1 MTLYILP
8 IEPMD
13 MRFSIQWEE
22 WFKTV
27 FRGDEIDYQWITPD
41 DWRDRRVEP
50 TPGGFFNP
58 SASMQFKA
66 ACIAKL
72 LTYNLK
78 HWDAVL
84 ALDGEYPGLE
94 ALEYVRMMAGVN
106 FKIFS
111 IWHAGTYD
119 RHDQTTKR
127 GLTRIGAR
135 LEEVLFDICDSVFV
149 ATDFHKRLICTNR
162 MVDAE
167 RIHVTGLPIDA
178 VRLQRFSAGIDTARQ
193 GIVFAGRLTEEK
205 GYDIVK
211 RMIKSTKGNWVITHE
226 KNMPKDDYYKLL
238 GESRIIVVPSRQET
252 FGYAAIEAISAGCM
266 PVILAGTCCREYVPP
281 PFICENEEA
290 MAELIKVLQSDHG
303 YEMHKDALRWCQEKI
318 AAEYDYFNVIRRML
332 AIIKNSGGNIK

>member
-27 FRGDEIDYQWITPD
+27 FRCDEIDYRWITPD
-41 DWRDRRVEP
+41 DWRDRTVEP

-72 LTYNLK
+72 LTYNIK

-94 ALEYVRMMAGVN
+94 ALEYVRKMSGVN

-119 RHDQTTKR
+119 QHDQTAKR
-127 GLTRIGAR
+127 GLTRVGAR
-135 LEEVLFDICDSVFV
+135 LEEVLFDICDGVFV

-162 MVDAE
+162 MVEAE
-167 RIHVTGLPIDA
+167 RIHVTGLPVDA
-178 VRLQRFSAGIDTARQ
+178 LRLQRFSTGIDTARQ

-211 RMIKSTKGNWVITHE
+211 RLIQTVNGEWLITHE
-226 KNMPKDDYYKLL
+226 TDLQKDDYYKLL

-303 YEMHKDALRWCQEKI
+303 YEMYEEVLRWSQEKI
-318 AAEYDYFNVIRRML
+318 AAEYGFYTVIRKML
-332 AIIKNSGGNIK
+332 NIIKNLGGKIK

>member
-50 TPGGFFNP
+50 TPGGFFKP
-58 SASMQFKA
+58 ADSMQFKA

-119 RHDQTTKR
+119 RHDQTAKC
-127 GLTRIGAR
+127 GLTRIGTR

-149 ATDFHKRLICTNR
+149 ATDFHKNLIKQNR
-162 MVDAE
+162 IVNAE
-167 RIHVTGLPIDA
+167 RIHVTGLPVDA
-178 VRLQRFSAGIDTARQ
+178 AMLQGVSSGVGPHRQ

-211 RMIKSTKGNWVITHE
+211 RLIKSTKGNWVITHE

-281 PFICENEEA
+281 PFICADEDTMTEF
-290 MAELIKVLQSDHG
+290 IKVLQSDFG